1 MPDIKKIIRDVLK
14 KRLKEESSTGAGP
27 GASHFSPGS
36 SENYATPF
44 AFKKT
49 KNYYTS
55 KLGYKL
61 VNKKKTRA
69 AAGKVIEPKDMW
81 HKHLN
86 EIRVNNPDT
95 EFLPIVQLDTGDKY
109 LINYDNVITNIKRF
123 KDKIAKYLDITDK
136 NQLNKLLTYYV
147 NYKLNTLY
155 NDLYKDI
162 TLEEFLDNIANSI
175 EDIEPEDLEPTEY
188 DAISIQDIQETLD
201 IKDYTQSLDT
211 KDPKKKI
218 SIEQRVKDFDII
230 EQKLNQLV
238 PLIAK
243 AKTDTINMYRSDPTY
258 NVIWGTDMAKDY
270 LDDLIKL
277 FTKK

>member
-1 MPDIKKIIRDVLK
+1 MPDLKKIIRDVLK

-27 GASHFSPGS
+27 GASHFTPGS

-44 AFKKT
+44 AFKKA

-69 AAGKVIEPKDMW
+69 AAGKVIEPKDIW

-86 EIRVNNPDT
+86 E
-95 EFLPIVQLDTGDKY
+95 
-109 LINYDNVITNIKRF
+109 
-123 KDKIAKYLDITDK
+123 
-136 NQLNKLLTYYV
+136 
-147 NYKLNTLY
+147 
-155 NDLYKDI
+155 
-162 TLEEFLDNIANSI
+162 
-175 EDIEPEDLEPTEY
+175 
-188 DAISIQDIQETLD
+188 LD
-201 IKDYTQSLDT
+201 IKDYTKSLNT
-211 KDPKKKI
+211 KEPGIKASVEDRI
-218 SIEQRVKDFDII
+218 KDFDLI
-230 EQKLNQLV
+230 EQKLNQLI

-243 AKTDTINMYRSDPTY
+243 AKTDTINMYRSDPSY